1 MPQTFAMEF
10 KFPLD
15 PFQQHAVAAI
25 SRDENVLV
33 TAKTG
38 SGKTLAFVLPM
49 LRHIVDQ
56 RALEAGEGPIALLL
70 TPTRE
75 LALQIHRGANR

>member
-1 MPQTFAMEF
+1 MSAFLKIVKPSEPCGTMPQKFAMEF

-15 PFQQHAVAAI
+15 SFQQHAIAAI

-38 SGKTLAFVLPM
+38 SGKTLAFLLPAM
-49 LRHIVDQ
+49 IHINAQV
-56 RALEAGEGPIALLL
+56 
-70 TPTRE
+70 
-75 LALQIHRGANR
+75 